1 MEGRARGREV
11 DVQGGREDDAEKY
24 GRGEQR
30 DRRQKEKSRFPSQSR
45 DCVRA
50 PALPVPATRPSAPSR
65 HPRAR
70 RAAPRHPEPRR
81 APTRVDGGGQSA
93 RGKKRGQSWSERAQ
107 QPGKRNNL
115 RAVLTFLV

>member
-1 MEGRARGREV
+1 M

-45 DCVRA
+45 ECAGPPGA
-50 PALPVPATRPSAPSR
+50 PGPPRPRDSPFRPLAPT
-65 HPRAR
+65 PR
-70 RAAPRHPEPRR
+70 PPR

-93 RGKKRGQSWSERAQ
+93 RGKKRGQSRSERAQ